1 MADKPE
7 TSAPALLPHEEPL
20 PPRVDLYVA
29 AVFLALG
36 IAIVTLAAQMPT
48 FYERLQQ
55 IYTAPGL
62 VPALHGTIITL
73 LAIWLGLRAIA
84 RGAFRHGPDG
94 AKKRRE
100 GYSNFRLAVAAL
112 LCLVFAAGMVSRLP
126 FWLAT
131 ALFVFAFIALFEW
144 REGAT
149 WPERAKPLAAA
160 AAVAAGTAVGVTLVF
175 EKLFLVRLP

>member
-1 MADKPE
+1 MANKPE

-29 AVFLALG
+29 AAFLALG
-36 IAIVTLAAQMPT
+36 IAIIALAAQMPT

-62 VPALHGTIITL
+62 VPALHGAIIAL
-73 LAIWLGLRAIA
+73 LAIWLGLRAVA
-84 RGAFRHGPDG
+84 RGAFRHGPG
-94 AKKRRE
+94 ATRERRE
-100 GYSNFRLAVAAL
+100 GYSNARLAVAAL
-112 LCLVFAAGMVSRLP
+112 LCLLFAAGMVSRLP

-131 ALFVFAFIALFEW
+131 ALFVFAFIVLFEW
-144 REGAT
+144 RERAA
-149 WPERAKPLAAA
+149 WAERAKPLAAA

-175 EKLFLVRLP
+175 ERLFLVRLP